1 METGQERKKNCSE
14 RLNQKKE
21 EEIVIEALLNNSVT
35 GLVMSS
41 KFARKNKFKK
51 KRLERPIY
59 LRNIDGIF
67 NYKEPIEYMVEVELF
82 FKEHK
87 EKISIDMIESQ
98 KQSVISGILWL
109 TYYNLEINWR
119 TEKVQ
124 MTKCPEECGKKQW
137 MRKTKLE

>member
-1 METGQERKKNCSE
+1 
-14 RLNQKKE
+14 
-21 EEIVIEALLNNSVT
+21 VIEALLNNSVT

-98 KQSVISGILWL
+98 K
-109 TYYNLEINWR
+109 
-119 TEKVQ
+119 
-124 MTKCPEECGKKQW
+124 
-137 MRKTKLE
+137 